1 LETGEGTRRKKL
13 FVSGTY
19 VYACLLHLNSI
30 LVRGTFCIE
39 LFTDLLSGHMARQ
52 KISAFVVC
60 KNEER
65 HIGLCLKSLSFCDE
79 IVVVD
84 SFSTDRT
91 IEICSQF
98 NVQVIQREWP
108 GYRAQKEFACSQMT
122 HDWVICLDADEY
134 VSDPLRE
141 EVLSI
146 LEGTSRFSMGHYS
159 GFYLNRVMFHYG
171 KWWRKGG
178 WYPEYRLRLFRKNE
192 ARWVGREP
200 HENVEVDGPTTKLQ
214 GELYH
219 FSYEDFSDQL
229 QKLTSHAFTRAKVD
243 FADGRTA
250 TISDMLFKP
259 WLRFI
264 KFYFLK
270 KGYKEGK
277 PAVVVGI
284 TEAFYVFLKYAKLW
298 ELQSYGKGMK
308 PEPRTIEEL
317 KQIENK
323 Q

>member
-1 LETGEGTRRKKL
+1 MRLEKVNDLNILEN
-13 FVSGTY
+13 
-19 VYACLLHLNSI
+19 LLPPLLNPV
-30 LVRGTFCIE
+30 LVHGTFYPR
-39 LFTDLLSGHMARQ
+39 LFKNYIIASMSRQ

-65 HIGLCLKSLSFCDE
+65 HIGLCLESLSFCDE
-79 IVVVD
+79 IIVVD

-91 IEICSQF
+91 VEICNEY
-98 NVQVIQREWP
+98 NVRVIQREWP

-122 HDWVICLDADEY
+122 HEWVICLDADEY
-134 VSDPLRE
+134 VSDELRE
-141 EVLSI
+141 EIELILQGKSHLS
-146 LEGTSRFSMGHYS
+146 LNSFS
-159 GFYLNRVMFHYG
+159 GFCLNRVMFYFG

-178 WYPEYRLRLFRKNE
+178 WYPEHRLRFFKKEE

-200 HENVEVDGPTTKLQ
+200 HENVEVRGPTAKLK

-243 FADGRTA
+243 FDDGRRA
-250 TISDMLFKP
+250 SVSDMLVKP

-264 KFYFLK
+264 KFYFFK
-270 KGYKEGK
+270 KGYKEGV

-298 ELQSYGKGMK
+298 ELQSYKEGML
-308 PEPRTIEEL
+308 PEPRTMSDLREV
-317 KQIENK
+317 ENK
-323 Q
+323 GK